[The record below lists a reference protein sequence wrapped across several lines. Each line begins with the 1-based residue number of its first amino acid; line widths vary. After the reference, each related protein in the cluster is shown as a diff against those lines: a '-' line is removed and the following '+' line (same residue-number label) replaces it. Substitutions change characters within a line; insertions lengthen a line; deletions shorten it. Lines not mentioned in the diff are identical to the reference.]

1 MSKIFWLVFLYDIP
15 NIELNQHFEK
25 PINPK
30 QFAMKNVN
38 KHENGANSK
47 NEENI

>member
-1 MSKIFWLVFLYDIP
+1 LLDIP
-15 NIELNQHFEK
+15 YTTLNQHFEK

-30 QFAMKNVN
+30 QFAINIVN
-38 KHENGANSK
+38 KEHSGDISK